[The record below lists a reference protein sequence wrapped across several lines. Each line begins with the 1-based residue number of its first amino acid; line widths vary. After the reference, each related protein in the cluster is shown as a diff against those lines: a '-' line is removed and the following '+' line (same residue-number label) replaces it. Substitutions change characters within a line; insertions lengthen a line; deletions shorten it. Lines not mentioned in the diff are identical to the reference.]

1 MCHQL
6 SGNLWPR
13 ESCHRERVK
22 RNSSDLSEKN
32 MAGTAPNVHSGTH
45 SAKHSPAAP
54 ADVLNILVVD
64 DSDLIRNLLAAKL
77 RDLAVDTYQMDVDL
91 AMSGEEALLRAHQK
105 QYDLIFLDVEMPGM
119 GGLEACKQLKA
130 LSPARIAMLSGMKSA
145 EAHEAGRA
153 AGCDNYLTKPPHD
166 ADLRSV
172 LRLVSLRKL
181 AMA

>member
-1 MCHQL
+1 MATAA
-6 SGNLWPR
+6 SGFT
-13 ESCHRERVK
+13 SGA
-22 RNSSDLSEKN
+22 NSADPFN
-32 MAGTAPNVHSGTH
+32 QAPS
-45 SAKHSPAAP
+45 
-54 ADVLNILVVD
+54 DVLSVLVVD
-64 DSDLIRNLLAAKL
+64 DSNLIRNLLAAKL
-77 RDLAVDTYQMDVDL
+77 KELAVDTYQIDVDQ
-91 AMSGEEALLRAHQK
+91 AMSGEEAVLRAHQK

-130 LSPARIAMLSGMKSA
+130 VSPARIAMLSGMKSA

>member
-1 MCHQL
+1 MATAA
-6 SGNLWPR
+6 SDFTSR
-13 ESCHRERVK
+13 A
-22 RNSSDLSEKN
+22 NSADPV
-32 MAGTAPNVHSGTH
+32 TQ
-45 SAKHSPAAP
+45 AP
-54 ADVLNILVVD
+54 ADVLSILVVD
-64 DSDLIRNLLAAKL
+64 DSNLIRNLLAAKL
-77 RDLAVDTYQMDVDL
+77 KELAVDTYQMDVDQ
-91 AMSGEEALLRAHQK
+91 AMSGEEAVLRAHQK

-119 GGLEACKQLKA
+119 GGLEACRQLKA
-130 LSPARIAMLSGMKSA
+130 LSSARIAMLSGMKSA

>member
-1 MCHQL
+1 MATAA
-6 SGNLWPR
+6 SGF
-13 ESCHRERVK
+13 
-22 RNSSDLSEKN
+22 
-32 MAGTAPNVHSGTH
+32 ATGAH
-45 SAKHSPAAP
+45 SADRVQPAP

-64 DSDLIRNLLAAKL
+64 DSNTIRDLLAAKL
-77 RDLAVDTYQMDVDL
+77 RELAVDTYQMDIDQ
-91 AMSGEEALLRAHQK
+91 AMSGEEAVLRARQK
-105 QYDLIFLDVEMPGM
+105 SYDLIFLDVEMPGM
-119 GGLEACKQLKA
+119 GGLEACRQLKTLCA
-130 LSPARIAMLSGMKSA
+130 ARIAMLSGMKSA